1 MVLKVYK
8 TQEHCFV
15 RCVYAFFPMF
25 CAVEMVCNEVPGQA
39 GALLTH
45 HVALSVAG
53 AGAQQ
58 KPTQGASSLSL
69 PCSALQSCK
78 ACVPK
83 LAALVIAAFYIAMQ
97 GDISCGPRTS
107 L

>member
-1 MVLKVYK
+1 MFRARCLRIFCNVL
-8 TQEHCFV
+8 C
-15 RCVYAFFPMF
+15 RRSGG
-25 CAVEMVCNEVPGQA
+25 NEVPGQA
-39 GALLTH
+39 GALLMH
-45 HVALSVAG
+45 HFAFSVAG

-83 LAALVIAAFYIAMQ
+83 LAVLVIAAFYIAMQ
-97 GDISCGPRTS
+97 GDISCGPHTS